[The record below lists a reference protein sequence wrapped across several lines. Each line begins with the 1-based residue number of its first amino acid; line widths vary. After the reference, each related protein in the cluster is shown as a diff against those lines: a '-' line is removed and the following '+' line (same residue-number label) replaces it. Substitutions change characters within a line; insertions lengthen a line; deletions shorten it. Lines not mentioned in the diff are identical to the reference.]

1 MTRPFPLLVLATV
14 MAAGLWLSGCG
25 GQSSETKSTTV
36 ITPPSE
42 QPQAAEE
49 KEEAADAPAAVA
61 ESEPV
66 ESTPAE
72 SSPKPAEEPKPEEP
86 KPEVAATTAEVL
98 PEPEAKPKAPATD
111 PAAAVESST
120 ATATDGAVPAS
131 VTLGAAP
138 GGTVFKGRVVV
149 KGTAAAPKPT
159 VPNKDAFCIAL
170 GEIPDDSLV
179 ISDDGGLANVFVWL
193 RKLPAG
199 AEVPPVPEEAAVLD
213 NAKCSFKPHSF
224 VLRVG
229 QKMLVKNADPTAHNT
244 RISPIRNN
252 AFNQTIAPNDR
263 KGVEVVYQQ
272 PELVPIKTQCDIHP
286 WMGSFHFPVDHPWAA
301 VTDANGNF
309 EITGLPA
316 GDLVFRLWHERMGY
330 VARSVKVTIADGE
343 TAEQTFEVDA
353 AKLAE

>member
-1 MTRPFPLLVLATV
+1 MTRPLPLLALAAV
-14 MAAGLWLSGCG
+14 VSCGLCLSGCG
-25 GQSSETKSTTV
+25 GQNSEPESTTV

-42 QPQAAEE
+42 KPESTAEAAEASE
-49 KEEAADAPAAVA
+49 NVT
-61 ESEPV
+61 ESQ
-66 ESTPAE
+66 PAE
-72 SSPKPAEEPKPEEP
+72 SAAAPAEEPKPAEP
-86 KPEVAATTAEVL
+86 KPEAVTTAE
-98 PEPEAKPKAPATD
+98 PEPEPATTE
-111 PAAAVESST
+111 AAAEET
-120 ATATDGAVPAS
+120 AASKPAEAAATGDAVPAS

-149 KGTAAAPKPT
+149 KGQVAAPKPT

-170 GEIPDDSLV
+170 GEVPDDSLIV
-179 ISDDGGLANVFVWL
+179 SDDGGLANVIVWL

-199 AEVPPVPEEAAVLD
+199 TEVPPVPEDPAVLD
-213 NAKCSFKPHSF
+213 NVNCSFKPHAF

-229 QKMLVKNADPTAHNT
+229 QKMLVKNSDPTAHNT

-263 KGVEVVYQQ
+263 NGVEVVYQQ

-330 VARSVKVTIADGE
+330 VARSAKVTIADGE